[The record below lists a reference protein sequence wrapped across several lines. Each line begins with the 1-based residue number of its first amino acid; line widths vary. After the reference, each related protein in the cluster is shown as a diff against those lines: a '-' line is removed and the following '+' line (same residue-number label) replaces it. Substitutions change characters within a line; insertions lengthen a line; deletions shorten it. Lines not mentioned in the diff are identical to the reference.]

1 MIPSPNQSAMRVQW
15 SIAMP
20 KTRKTGIRISDRT
33 KYIIDLAPHT
43 HTHLNTKKYQFNP
56 QTDFGCTQLVVL
68 YYLHFRLVFD
78 AATTADGGCNLFVPL
93 KRVITFNVAP
103 LFSLKTSTP
112 QSSSRQNLMIIIP
125 NRHKNITI
133 AKWLHPPPSRR
144 QVLIKEIL
152 ANLFSLTLGLYF
164 AINLSFSDLFLC
176 SFLQQ

>member
-1 MIPSPNQSAMRVQW
+1 MENGTLWGSGCGTAVAANARDPQFDSRQRNFYSILSNCTKKTKIRKLIPSPNQSAMRVQW

-33 KYIIDLAPHT
+33 KCIIDLAPHT

-78 AATTADGGCNLFVPL
+78 AATAADGGYNLFVPL

-133 AKWLHPPPSRR
+133 AK
-144 QVLIKEIL
+144 
-152 ANLFSLTLGLYF
+152 
-164 AINLSFSDLFLC
+164 
-176 SFLQQ
+176 